1 MAENMN
7 KQDREAFIQC
17 LQVAIQTI
25 TGRNELSDPTIDM
38 VDELVDP
45 NGNPGWFNCA
55 ATENRFMGITNNV
68 DIILK
73 AINIAMLLTSNNH
86 ITDYY
91 VDRSLKYIFGD
102 CGVEEI
108 HI

>member
-17 LQVAIQTI
+17 LQLAIQTI
-25 TGRNELSDPTIDM
+25 AGRNELCDPTIDM
-38 VDELVDP
+38 ADELVDP
-45 NGNPGWFNCA
+45 NGNPGWFNSA
-55 ATENRFMGITNNV
+55 PTENRFMGITNNV

-73 AINIAMLLTSNNH
+73 AINIAMLLTSNND

-102 CGVEEI
+102 CSLEELDI
-108 HI
+108 